1 MFGVYFIF
9 RYLATMRPDWISKK
23 AQASLNPSQVER
35 ALSQLEANW
44 PADAL
49 ALVDLVENFS
59 LGESALLHLLAM
71 STICASR
78 LAQDPEILLW
88 LARPEICSTPR
99 SYGEMRR
106 ALHDLTEEP
115 INAEN
120 FRILRRWK
128 GREMARVTLREL
140 AEAAPLEETTGELS
154 QLAEICLAEV
164 YEHWDAHF
172 RQRYGSP
179 ETEFVMLGLGKLGG
193 HELNHSSDVDLIFLY
208 GEEGQVS
215 ARFSAHEWFNRLCK
229 KIAETFASVDSEGAL
244 FRIDLRLRPE
254 GSAGPLARSLVSM
267 ENYYAGFGETWER
280 LALIKARAV
289 CGSRELGYEFL
300 RQLQPFIYPKSPTPD
315 LLDEIA
321 SIKRRI
327 ERDVVGQ
334 KNLEWNVKLGAGGI
348 REIEFVIQAL
358 QLIHGARHAFLQQTS
373 TLKALRSLSEL
384 DLLPREEVLALDQAY
399 HFLRRVEHRLQMEA
413 EQRTHTVPRQAEPLR
428 RLALSLGF
436 ASNQQFSEAL
446 QATMQRV
453 RAIFRRVIS
462 QTPAESAAIDLSMF
476 ANPERAANALTD
488 LGQSGGSFHIAPRT
502 RQVFRNLRP
511 LLLQRLAKTADPDP
525 TLNYFLRFVEAYG
538 LRSLLLELLV
548 AHPRLLE
555 LLIKTFDA
563 SQFAA
568 ESLIRRPQLLEE
580 ITQSEKLDR
589 SIGTKEHLARLSV
602 IAPQNLD
609 PLRAYHRTQ
618 LLRICI
624 RDVLGLVGLGA
635 LLNEHTGLAEAVLL
649 CAYQIAGSN
658 DLTIIALGKFGGREI
673 SYGADLDVLFV
684 GQDNRAAQNLVSASA
699 QPSAEG
705 NLPALDSRL
714 RPDGNKGPLVCSL
727 EGYEAYYSQRAQLW
741 EIHALTRTR
750 PIVGPLQI
758 EFAQLAQRIWRAR
771 SACPDL
777 FEQIDTM
784 FERIRRDRSAGDDFL
799 NFKTGAGGIIQAEF
813 LVHALQM
820 KAGIWAPN
828 WAEALDELTKRAII
842 STADAAATRRAYEFL
857 RQVESGLRRWE
868 NKSVSV
874 LPADAIEQRKLA
886 IRLGCK
892 DEFAERY
899 SDSRNTIVSLY
910 QRYLKDSS

>member
-1 MFGVYFIF
+1 MD
-9 RYLATMRPDWISKK
+9 TDWISQK
-23 AQASLNPSQVER
+23 AHTSLNSSQVER
-35 ALSQLEANW
+35 TLSHLATNW
-44 PADAL
+44 PADGPP
-49 ALVDLVENFS
+49 LVDVVESFS
-59 LGESALLHLLAM
+59 LGESAMLHLLAM
-71 STICASR
+71 SSICASR

-88 LARPEICSTPR
+88 LARPEICSMPR

-106 ALHDLTEEP
+106 ALHDLTKEP

-120 FRILRRWK
+120 FRALRRWK
-128 GREMARVTLREL
+128 GREITRITLREL
-140 AEAAPLEETTGELS
+140 AEVAPLEETTGELS

-164 YEHWDAHF
+164 YEHLDAHL

-179 ETEFVMLGLGKLGG
+179 ETEFVILGLGKLGG
-193 HELNHSSDVDLIFLY
+193 HELNHSSDVDLIFVY

-229 KIAETFASVDSEGAL
+229 KIAETFASVDGQGAL

-300 RQLQPFIYPKSPTPD
+300 RQLQPFIYPRSPTPD

-373 TLKALRSLSEL
+373 TRKALRSLSEL

-399 HFLRRVEHRLQMEA
+399 LFLRRVEHRLQMEA
-413 EQRTHTVPRQAEPLR
+413 EQQTHTVPRQTEALR

-436 ASNQQFSEAL
+436 ASSPQFSKTL

-453 RAIFRRVIS
+453 RAIFRRVIV

-476 ANPERAANALTD
+476 ADQERAGNALTD

-511 LLLQRLAKTADPDP
+511 LLLDRLAETADPDA

-548 AHPRLLE
+548 THPRLLE
-555 LLIKTFDA
+555 LLVKTFDA

-589 SIGTKEHLARLSV
+589 PIEMEEHLARLS
-602 IAPQNLD
+602 ALGPQSLD
-609 PLRAYHRTQ
+609 PLRLYHRAQ

-624 RDVLGLVGLGA
+624 SDVLGLVDLGA
-635 LLNEHTGLAEAVLL
+635 LLNEHTALAEAVLL
-649 CAYQIAGSN
+649 FANQIAGSN
-658 DLTIIALGKFGGREI
+658 ELTIVALGKFGGREI

-684 GQDNRAAQNLVSASA
+684 GLPRGSETKAGDDVRAAQSLVSASA

-727 EGYEAYYSQRAQLW
+727 EGYETYYSQRAQLW

-750 PIVGPLQI
+750 PIAGPLQN
-758 EFAQLAQRIWRAR
+758 EFAEMAQRIWRTR
-771 SACPDL
+771 SARPDL
-777 FEQIDTM
+777 FEQIDNM
-784 FERIRRDRSAGDDFL
+784 FERIRRDRGSGDDFL
-799 NFKTGAGGIIQAEF
+799 NFKTGTGGIIQAEF

-828 WAEALDELTKRAII
+828 WADALQELTKNAII
-842 STADAAATRRAYEFL
+842 SPVDAAEAKRGYEFL
-857 RQVESGLRRWE
+857 RRVQSSLGRRE
-868 NKSVSV
+868 NKNVSV
-874 LPADAIEQRKLA
+874 LPANSIEQRKLA
-886 IRLGCK
+886 IRLGCGP
-892 DEFAERY
+892 DFATTY
-899 SDSRNTIVSLY
+899 SDSRNTIASLY
-910 QRYLKDSS
+910 RRYLKQSVS